1 MFMIGDVKQSLL
13 NSKLVEKKS
22 YLAVTEVFNDNEI
35 SVAQTVPKVSKKLIM
50 MHTILLIIYMYM

>member
-22 YLAVTEVFNDNEI
+22 YLAVTEVFNDSEI
-35 SVAQTVPKVSKKLIM
+35 SVAQTVPKVSK
-50 MHTILLIIYMYM
+50 HCY

>member
-35 SVAQTVPKVSKKLIM
+35 SVAQTVPKVSK
-50 MHTILLIIYMYM
+50 HCY